1 MKNPEKFKKL
11 QKKIKKKRNNI
22 NMLKKLLNT
31 LEDDIKL
38 DKNSLYSNCN
48 HDYERICTVMCCYPE
63 YEYIC
68 KHCKKSKY

>member
-1 MKNPEKFKKL
+1 
-11 QKKIKKKRNNI
+11 
-22 NMLKKLLNT
+22 MLKKLVKKLVKK

-38 DKNSLYSNCN
+38 DQSNLYSNCN
-48 HDYERICTVMCCYPE
+48 HEYERICIAMCCYPE